1 MRTYTEECSAADW
14 ERAYKIGLRDI
25 RRITVDI
32 NDDVVSVLAGP
43 DEDSW
48 YIVSATR
55 VWDDAPVELTSKDE
69 RMIRHKLDDLRERED
84 DCDPYGRDF

>member
-1 MRTYTEECSAADW
+1 MYGFGEECSDADW

-43 DEDSW
+43 DDDSW
-48 YIVSATR
+48 YIVSVTR
-55 VWDDAPVELTSKDE
+55 VWDDAPVELTSNDDS
-69 RMIRHKLDDLRERED
+69 MIRHELDRIRERED